1 MKKLYIILSD
11 ILVYILELIVSFIC
25 ITRKYKI
32 DTKLQKLEYY
42 KNKFTPYIIKYQI
55 LGGIR

>member
-1 MKKLYIILSD
+1 MKVIYIILSD
-11 ILVYILELIVSFIC
+11 ILIFILELIVSFIC

>member
-1 MKKLYIILSD
+1 MKIIYIIISD
-11 ILVYILELIVSFIC
+11 ILVFVLELIISFIC

>member
-11 ILVYILELIVSFIC
+11 ILIYILDFISSNIC
-25 ITRKYKI
+25 ITRRYKLDEKI
-32 DTKLQKLEYY
+32 QKIEYY
-42 KNKFTPYIIKYQI
+42 KNKITPYIIKYQI

>member
-1 MKKLYIILSD
+1 MKIIYIIISD
-11 ILVYILELIVSFIC
+11 ILVFILELIVSFIC

>member
-1 MKKLYIILSD
+1 MKIIYIILSD
-11 ILVYILELIVSFIC
+11 ILIFILELIVSFIC

>member
-1 MKKLYIILSD
+1 MKAIYIIISD
-11 ILVYILELIVSFIC
+11 ILVFILELIISFIC

>member
-1 MKKLYIILSD
+1 MKVLYIILSD
-11 ILVYILELIVSFIC
+11 ILIFILELIVSFIC